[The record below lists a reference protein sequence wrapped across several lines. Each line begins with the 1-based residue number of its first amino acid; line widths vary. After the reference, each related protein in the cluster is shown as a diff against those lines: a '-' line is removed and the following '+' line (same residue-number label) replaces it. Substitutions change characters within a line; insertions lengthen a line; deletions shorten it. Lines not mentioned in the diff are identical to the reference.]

1 MYNLDWYKS
10 RLLAMT
16 LSEVMIRIKRE
27 VKKLAWK
34 RKKVLQRTQIALTHE
49 DPWQML
55 EQPAVEEFKAE
66 LKCIS
71 AEADRYL
78 EGKYHFLN
86 KCYDEPVVDWNYDNI
101 NYIKAP
107 LDFAFD
113 INYKDI
119 KKIGDIKNIWEKNRH
134 QHLTVIAIA
143 YALTKQEQYADHIKQ
158 QLISWVEQNPLLQGV
173 NWSSPLEMGI
183 RLISWVWIE
192 RLLRGWQGHYQLFG
206 PQGIMWESIYWHQK
220 VISEFYSVG
229 SSANNHLIGEMA
241 GLYIA
246 STVWPYFPESKLWQK
261 KATDILEREIEKQTF
276 ASGLN
281 KEQAFS
287 YHIFV
292 LEFFLLAGI
301 EGERFQQ
308 PFSARYKSK
317 LCKMIEIIPSLLDAG
332 KNLPRY
338 GDSDEGLAVL
348 LRPYNSSRVD
358 WIFILASMWLNFIH
372 DWADKTTGMLTAKI
386 ILPQGETGFS
396 GVSFKSKKNS
406 LAIMDAGLFILAA
419 NRDTSGEVFC
429 LFDAGPIGYLS
440 LAAHGHADALSFTLS
455 VGGLPVIIDPGTYQY
470 NADLY
475 WRNYFRGTKAHNTI
489 NIDDLDQSVSGGPF
503 LWTKKANVQVL
514 NWTELPNG
522 ASITAQ
528 HDGYLHLPGRIIHQ
542 RTFTLDNNK
551 IEIIDRVLGNGNHKV
566 EWRLHFSPHCKAEI
580 IDNQCLVSWNNGKLI
595 IDLDTRLNWLL
606 EYGGTNAGWYSE
618 GFNLKQ
624 PIYTLIG
631 YQNSMLPLEI
641 GCRIKV
647 INSGTSTDNSIG
659 KYD

>member
-1 MYNLDWYKS
+1 MNNK
-10 RLLAMT
+10 
-16 LSEVMIRIKRE
+16 EI
-27 VKKLAWK
+27 
-34 RKKVLQRTQIALTHE
+34 LQRLQR
-49 DPWQML
+49 
-55 EQPAVEEFKAE
+55 E
-66 LKCIS
+66 LKKAKYRKNIFKQK
-71 AEADRYL
+71 YL
-78 EGKYHFLN
+78 KLPRFVTKHNDLWKNNFQINDNNIRTELNSLLFESNLYLGTIYNFLN
-86 KCYDEPVVDWNYDNI
+86 KGYYTAKIDWNYDDI
-101 NYIKAP
+101 NFKNAP
-107 LDFAFD
+107 LEFAFD
-113 INYKDI
+113 INYKDFNI
-119 KKIGDIKNIWEKNRH
+119 VGDIKNIWEKNRH
-134 QHLTVIAIA
+134 QHLSLVAVA
-143 YALTKQEQYADHIKQ
+143 YKCTKDNKYAEYIKD
-158 QLISWVEQNPLLQGV
+158 QLISWVEQNPILYGV
-173 NWSSPLEMGI
+173 NWASPLELGI

-192 RLLRGWQGHYQLFG
+192 RLLRDWNGYDQLFG
-206 PQGIMWESIYWHQK
+206 SKGLMWEPIYWHQK
-220 VISEFYSVG
+220 IISDFYSIG

-241 GLYIA
+241 GLYIS
-246 STVWPYFPESKLWQK
+246 STVWPIFKESEEWRKLS
-261 KATDILEREIEKQTF
+261 ADILEREIELQF
-276 ASGLN
+276 FDSGLN

-287 YHIFV
+287 YHLFV
-292 LEFFLLAGI
+292 IEFLLLAAI
-301 EGERFQQ
+301 EGDRFGK
-308 PFSARYKSK
+308 PFSNKYKLK
-317 LCKMIEIIPSLLDAG
+317 LRKAIEIIPFLIDTG
-332 KNLPRY
+332 NNLPNY
-338 GDSDEGLAVL
+338 GDSDEGLAIL
-348 LRPYNSSRVD
+348 LHPKKFPRIN
-358 WIFILASMWLNFIH
+358 WIFWIANMWLSSDLPVSNEQ
-372 DWADKTTGMLTAKI
+372 GLLTARI
-386 ILPQGETGFS
+386 IYPEGC
-396 GVSFKSKKNS
+396 VSIAKLSNICSKDVKFH
-406 LAIMDAGLFILAA
+406 IFEDAGLYIFTQ
-419 NRDTSGEVFC
+419 NRYSEKEIFC
-429 LFDAGPIGYLS
+429 TFDAGPIGYLS

-470 NADLY
+470 NVDLY

-528 HDGYLHLPGRIIHQ
+528 HDGYLRLPGRIIHQ